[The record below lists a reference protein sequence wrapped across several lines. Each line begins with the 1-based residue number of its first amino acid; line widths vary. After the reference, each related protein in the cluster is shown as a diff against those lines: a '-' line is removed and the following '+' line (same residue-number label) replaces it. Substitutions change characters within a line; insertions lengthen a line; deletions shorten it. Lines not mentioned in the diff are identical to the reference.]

1 MFEDSIY
8 KIGRDAGESDAEEDE
23 RGLTGTASLW
33 FSAVNENGRG
43 KTGNARALLVVQ
55 GCSHLHSL
63 INLKAWKDRSQPT
76 GNALQSTSTCV

>member
-33 FSAVNENGRG
+33 FSAVNETEEERRE
-43 KTGNARALLVVQ
+43 TQELFLLCRVV
-55 GCSHLHSL
+55 L
-63 INLKAWKDRSQPT
+63 I
-76 GNALQSTSTCV
+76 CIH